1 MDKQQNELTKSYL
14 RARKNTLEHVVD
26 NIDGFYNTKLKQYE
40 ITEKTIYVFKD
51 YLSKIDEYEIKYILY
66 FKPQLKKYFE

>member
-51 YLSKIDEYEIKYILY
+51 YLSKIDEYEIIYYILN
-66 FKPQLKKYFE
+66 LN